1 MNGDKNY
8 AIYYNNEKTSY
19 ENKEVEPVQPVQMNI
34 YQNNIYEKDFNW
46 LHFGNETRAHKKQ

>member
-19 ENKEVEPVQPVQMNI
+19 ENKEVEPVQPV
-34 YQNNIYEKDFNW
+34 
-46 LHFGNETRAHKKQ
+46 